1 MRQLALCVLA
11 AACLASP
18 LAAQVDIP
26 TTPRERDYYAWITS
40 ITTAPHQ
47 LITPRTDTTNS
58 RRYRM
63 VVLTS
68 EIYSTLIL
76 EEVRY
81 GPEGCCA
88 RVVAAREVNLESLA
102 RHFQMK
108 GSLAGF
114 TVISSPGPTTFRV
127 RFKGRDFEVS
137 RIDQPN
143 VRFTELR
150 P

>member
-1 MRQLALCVLA
+1 VTQLAVGLLA
-11 AACLASP
+11 VCLASP

-26 TTPRERDYYAWITS
+26 TTPRDRDYYAWITS
-40 ITTAPHQ
+40 IATAPHQ
-47 LITPRTDTTNS
+47 LITPRTDTANS

-68 EIYSTLIL
+68 EIYSTVIV

-81 GPEGCCA
+81 GSEGCCA
-88 RVVAAREVNLESLA
+88 RVVAARQVNLDSLA

-108 GSLAGF
+108 GELAGF
-114 TVISSPGPTTFRV
+114 TVLSSPAPTIFRV

-143 VRFTELR
+143 VRFTEIR